1 MKRYLLLLGGWILV
15 IIIVIGTIT
24 ILYHRHPYQKVLL
37 PTGWKRKWFPSEA
50 RHHYLSPMMEVANG
64 SIININIDVIV
75 ATFSFFFDEGGEGHQ
90 GAGGG
95 GEVGARVHQG
105 GDGEGGAVG
114 QERGCYVKR
123 CFDRKIR
130 TKV

>member
-75 ATFSFFFDEGGEGHQ
+75 ATFSFVNTVNSYPWCWAYFIF
-90 GAGGG
+90 ARR
-95 GEVGARVHQG
+95 EV
-105 GDGEGGAVG
+105 
-114 QERGCYVKR
+114 
-123 CFDRKIR
+123 
-130 TKV
+130 